1 VKVSLASATPLLAAL
16 LWVIALLVD
25 PGPFAAAP
33 VLLIGLALLELA
45 TVSVVGLIMTGGRW
59 ARRSALAVVA
69 MTLLVAVARPLDP
82 IWVTALAA
90 STLAGASMFTRSVIG
105 GIRRLPAATG
115 PPERA
120 VVIPLIL
127 IGFPGLLGLAAW
139 DSSAATTLI
148 IGLAAPIAALW
159 YSRVLPGGLVAVR
172 LLWPSLAVALSLTQG
187 LAPGTTSLLGGVLV
201 AFLAW
206 DQTVKVAFHPPRE
219 TGSAYSIP
227 PELAPKEILD
237 AAGLDEK
244 GRPRA

>member
-16 LWVIALLVD
+16 LWVVALLID
-25 PGPFAAAP
+25 PGPFAAWP
-33 VLLIGLALLELA
+33 VLLIGLALVELA
-45 TVSVVGLIMTGGRW
+45 TVSVVGMVISGGRW

-69 MTLLVAVARPLDP
+69 TTLLIAVARPLDP
-82 IWVTALAA
+82 IWVIALIA
-90 STLAGASMFTRSVIG
+90 STLAGASMFTRSVTR
-105 GIRRLPAATG
+105 GIRRLPAASG

-120 VVIPLIL
+120 VLIPLIL
-127 IGFPGLLGLAAW
+127 IGFPGFLGLATW
-139 DSSAATTLI
+139 DSSATTTLI
-148 IGLAAPIAALW
+148 VGLAAPIAALW

-172 LLWPSLAVALSLTQG
+172 LLWPALAVALSPTQG
-187 LAPGTTSLLGGVLV
+187 LAPGTISLLGGVLV

-206 DQTVKVAFHPPRE
+206 DKTVKVAFHPPRE

-227 PELAPKEILD
+227 PELAPREILD